1 MSITASGLYGL
12 SIEKMMIDTLGESLE
27 AEDHY
32 MLLVTDTY
40 TPNFDTHAL
49 YSDIT
54 NQIGAGGGYTTGGT
68 TITTTEVTVASPAA
82 GQLKWDHDDATWA
95 ASTITNAMA
104 GIDLTNVAGLAAASN
119 QLIACLDFVTA
130 VSTVSGLLT
139 VQIAANGVFY
149 LDYTP

>member
-1 MSITASGLYGL
+1 MAITASGLYGL
-12 SIEKMMIDTLGESLE
+12 SIEKMLIDTLGESLE

-32 MLLVTDTY
+32 MALVTDTY
-40 TPNFDTHAL
+40 TPNFDTHDFYNDL
-49 YSDIT
+49 T
-54 NQIGAGGGYTTGGT
+54 NEIGSGGGYTTGGT
-68 TITTTEVTVASPAA
+68 TITTTEVTVGSPAA

-104 GIDLTNVAGLAAASN
+104 GVDLTNVGGAASATN
-119 QLIACLDFVTA
+119 QLIALLDFVTA

>member
-12 SIEKMMIDTLGESLE
+12 SLEKMFIDTLGESLE
-27 AEDHY
+27 AEDHF
-32 MLLVTDTY
+32 MLLVTDSY
-40 TPNFDTHAL
+40 TPNFDTHDF
-49 YSDIT
+49 YNDIT
-54 NQIGAGGGYTTGGT
+54 NEIGSGGGYTTGGN
-68 TITTTEVTVASPAA
+68 TITTTEITVGSPAA
-82 GQLKWDHDDATWA
+82 GQLKWDHDDGAWA

-104 GIDLTNVAGLAAASN
+104 AVDYTNVAGIANATD
-119 QLIACLDFVTA
+119 QLIALMDFVTA